1 MATFPALEPKTRA
14 YSFGTYPVSEETG
27 FVGGA
32 VRFRHG
38 TTSFSH
44 TLALGFT
51 ALTEAQAKLLRD
63 HYRAQQGGYLSF
75 PLSPEAWAGHTTFA
89 DLVPA
94 TTLWCYA
101 TQPQEDHLSA
111 GYINVSISLI
121 SVSAPS
127 S

>member
-14 YSFGTYPVSEETG
+14 YSFGAYPVSEESG

-75 PLSPEAWAGHTTFA
+75 PLSTEAWAGHTTFT

-94 TTLWCYA
+94 TTLWRYA
-101 TQPQEDHLSA
+101 KPLDETHGSGGLFDVTAELLSCIA
-111 GYINVSISLI
+111 
-121 SVSAPS
+121 
-127 S
+127 

>member
-1 MATFPALEPKTRA
+1 MAAFPALEPKTRA
-14 YSFGTYPVSEETG
+14 YSFGAYPVSEESG

-75 PLSPEAWAGHTTFA
+75 PLSPEAWAGHTTFT

-94 TTLWCYA
+94 TTLWRYA

-121 SVSAPS
+121 SVRAPS